1 MTYSWRVR
9 EKELGMSFTEG
20 LLVKADPYLGE
31 QMRTPFVRGMID
43 GTLEPE
49 RLQYWVRVDYPYLI
63 NFSRI
68 LAMAVLRAP
77 DLEKMRTIQGYL
89 NYILDEELTSHERFA
104 AGAGITVRELETQ
117 RMGPTKYAYAQHEFA
132 SASRGDLAEILTAI
146 APCLVGWVILSK
158 RILSEHTIAEGNPYK
173 WWFDLYGNDVGLDNH
188 VTALLAIID
197 ELAAAMPQERR
208 DRLEEIFLTS
218 EYFETV
224 AWQAYYAMEEWPDA
238 DEAASGARQHP

>member
-1 MTYSWRVR
+1 
-9 EKELGMSFTEG
+9 MSFTEG

-146 APCLVGWVILSK
+146 APCLVGWVILSSTS
-158 RILSEHTIAEGNPYK
+158 RLSPGRRTTLWRNGPMLMRQPLVRGSIHESRGSFARRQSLH
-173 WWFDLYGNDVGLDNH
+173 
-188 VTALLAIID
+188 
-197 ELAAAMPQERR
+197 R
-208 DRLEEIFLTS
+208 DRS
-218 EYFETV
+218 R
-224 AWQAYYAMEEWPDA
+224 EWHRESHGDA
-238 DEAASGARQHP
+238 TRRTRGERDCGRCCGVRG